1 MVHVLVLVQYNHW
14 NLTQHSQVCQD
25 NFLME
30 TNYLKEE
37 RETTN
42 LVELFYSADQ
52 VRVAGGVLKVH
63 VIWKKKQ
70 QGKS

>member
-1 MVHVLVLVQYNHW
+1 
-14 NLTQHSQVCQD
+14 
-25 NFLME
+25 ME
-30 TNYLKEE
+30 TNEIKEE

-63 VIWKKKQ
+63 IIWKKNREKVKTHVVHT
-70 QGKS
+70 GEHYLPFEHTS

>member
-1 MVHVLVLVQYNHW
+1 M
-14 NLTQHSQVCQD
+14 
-25 NFLME
+25 
-30 TNYLKEE
+30 KEE

-63 VIWKKKQ
+63 VIWKKKKT
-70 QGKS
+70 GKKLTLMLCTQRNIIFHVTIPHKLI